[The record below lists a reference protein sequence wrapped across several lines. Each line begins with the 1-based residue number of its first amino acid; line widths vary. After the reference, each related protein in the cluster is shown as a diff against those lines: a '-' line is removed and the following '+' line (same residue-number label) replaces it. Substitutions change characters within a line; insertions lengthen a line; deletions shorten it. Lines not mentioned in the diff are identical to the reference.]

1 MSNFLTVST
10 SDGNETS
17 VNFDNVIYMRSLSV
31 ASINNNSDKLKLY
44 FVDGT
49 SMWISNEMEELME
62 LLKK

>member
-1 MSNFLTVST
+1 MSNFLTVTT

-31 ASINNNSDKLKLY
+31 ASLNNNSDKLKLY